1 MAEKCRVV
9 EGDNSRLKHCPVEV
23 CRFKTTRGK
32 SVKIQPFLPI
42 VLPLGIG
49 RYD

>member
-1 MAEKCRVV
+1 MAEKCGVV
-9 EGDNSRLKHCPVEV
+9 EGESSRLKHCPV
-23 CRFKTTRGK
+23 CSFTTFRGK
-32 SVKIQPFLPI
+32 SVKIQPFLQI